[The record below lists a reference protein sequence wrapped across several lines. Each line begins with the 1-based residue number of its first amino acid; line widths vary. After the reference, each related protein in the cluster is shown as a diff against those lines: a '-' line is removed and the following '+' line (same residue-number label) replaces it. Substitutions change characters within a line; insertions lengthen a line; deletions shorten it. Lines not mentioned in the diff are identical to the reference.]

1 MNKIVEFM
9 NSEECA
15 QGMHYGQYLEKRLK
29 KEFTEY
35 LETQTA
41 MINHF
46 YEEYGPEL
54 NPSNVDDILSETFS
68 LVLDRIE
75 K

>member
-15 QGMHYGQYLEKRLK
+15 QGMHYEQYLEKRLK

-41 MINHF
+41 MISHF

-54 NPSNVDDILSETFS
+54 NSSNVDDILSETFS
-68 LVLDRIE
+68 LALDRFE